1 MESMKMLGAQNPAGE
16 KRVGMRPVGS
26 RSRGAAPY
34 LGGKRRLAKRIC
46 ERIGAISHETYAEVF
61 VGMGG
66 VFFRR
71 SFVPP
76 QEVIN
81 DKSGDV
87 ANFFRTLEHHYQPM
101 IDYIKWK
108 VASRAEFD
116 RLRHMNPELLTDIQ
130 RAIRFYYL
138 QKLAFGGK
146 SVGQSFGVQPPKP
159 SSFNPLRIAE
169 DLGVLHERLAG
180 VIVENLDYA
189 ELIRR
194 YDKPGTLFYL
204 DPPYFGGE
212 NDYGKGLFER
222 ADYERLASQL
232 SQIEG
237 AFLLSINDVP
247 EIRAA
252 FDGFHIEEVRLKYSI
267 SKAEVTDAAE
277 LIISNRDPVAAVT
290 AGQGS
295 LI

>member
-1 MESMKMLGAQNPAGE
+1 MKP
-16 KRVGMRPVGS
+16 VDSRP
-26 RSRGAAPY
+26 RGAAPY

-46 ERIGAISHETYAEVF
+46 ERIGSIPHETYAEVF

-71 SFVPP
+71 AFAPP

-81 DKSGDV
+81 DKSGEV

-101 IDYIKWK
+101 VDYIRWK
-108 VASRAEFD
+108 VASRTEFD
-116 RLRHMNPELLTDIQ
+116 RLKNTDPALLTDIQ

-159 SSFNPLRIAE
+159 SNFNPLRVAE
-169 DLGVLHERLAG
+169 DLGELHERLAG

-194 YDKPGTLFYL
+194 YDKPATLFYL

-212 NDYGKGLFER
+212 KDYGKGLFER
-222 ADYERLASQL
+222 ADYDRMAAQL
-232 SQIEG
+232 GEING

-252 FDGFHIEEVRLKYSI
+252 FAGFHMEEVRLKYSI
-267 SKAEVTDAAE
+267 SKEEVTAASE
-277 LIISNRDPVAAVT
+277 LIISNREPGSAVT